1 MKRQRLD
8 EVVVERGLLETRS
21 RARAWIMA
29 GDVLVNGQ
37 KVTRAGQPVAAN
49 DAVALAE
56 ARRFVSRGGD
66 KLDHALSTFD
76 VDLAGK
82 VVADL
87 GASTGGFT
95 DCALQRGALRVYA
108 VDVGYGQLDQRIRE
122 DPRVVVMERTNARLL
137 QSLPEQVDVVVIDV
151 SFVSLALILP
161 VAAGL
166 LAPNGRV
173 VALIK
178 PQFEAGPKDVGK
190 HGVVRDP
197 VVHARVLHDVISV
210 ALANGFAVDGLTA
223 SPLLGPAGNAEFL
236 GLFGQDDDGVPAE
249 IEGMIAQALAE
260 VPSRP
265 RSAPSDPTRTDDQPR
280 DDHGQR

>member
-8 EVVVERGLLETRS
+8 EVVVARGLLETRS

-37 KVTRAGQPVAAN
+37 KVTRAGQPVGAN

-56 ARRFVSRGGD
+56 VRRFVSRGGD
-66 KLDHALSTFD
+66 KLDHALSTFA
-76 VDLAGK
+76 VDLNGK

-108 VDVGYGQLDQRIRE
+108 IDVGYGQLDQRIRE

-137 QSLPEQVDVVVIDV
+137 RSLPEQVDVVVIDV
-151 SFVSLALILP
+151 SFISLALILP
-161 VAAGL
+161 VASAL
-166 LAPNGRV
+166 LVPNGRV

-190 HGVVRDP
+190 NGVVRDLA
-197 VVHARVLHDVISV
+197 VHARVLGEVTSAV
-210 ALANGFAVDGLTA
+210 RANGLAVGGLTA

-236 GLFGQDDDGVPAE
+236 GLFARHDNGDPAE
-249 IEGMIAQALAE
+249 IAGMIARALAE
-260 VPSRP
+260 VPTRP
-265 RSAPSDPTRTDDQPR
+265 GLAISDPTSTDEQAR
-280 DDHGQR
+280 GDHGQR